1 MWIHCMAK
9 VALKKSLLREERPS
23 FWERTGLQ
31 SAGASSDSVNSKG
44 VSDSLPSLS
53 FFFFSF
59 PLSNHA
65 YFFSFLPFLFPNLL
79 AHLCKWSKYFLMLS
93 FKAGFHWFCG
103 KTANFSPTSI
113 FSFLPMFYLST
124 WLFCKRLHLP
134 TSPTAKFG
142 WALSSGTWVEVY
154 VQFQVTPWE
163 VCSFSPALLLHPTA
177 WHVDIVGF
185 SKTYTWGRHSN
196 GDRAT
201 SYKEPTSLCE
211 RDRLFSILFEP
222 LLPWSLP
229 QQLNMYPS

>member
-1 MWIHCMAK
+1 MRYLVTWNYYWLWQSELFLISGSNQTCESTVWPK
-9 VALKKSLLREERPS
+9 WLWRSLCWGRKDHLLERELDS
-23 FWERTGLQ
+23 SQL
-31 SAGASSDSVNSKG
+31 GASSDSVNSKG

-79 AHLCKWSKYFLMLS
+79 VHLCEWSKYFLMLS

-134 TSPTAKFG
+134 TSPQ
-142 WALSSGTWVEVY
+142 LSLAELCPVGLEWKCMCNSRSRHGRCVLSL
-154 VQFQVTPWE
+154 QP
-163 VCSFSPALLLHPTA
+163 SFS
-177 WHVDIVGF
+177 I
-185 SKTYTWGRHSN
+185 
-196 GDRAT
+196 
-201 SYKEPTSLCE
+201 
-211 RDRLFSILFEP
+211 P
-222 LLPWSLP
+222 LPDMWI
-229 QQLNMYPS
+229 